1 MKAKTNFLLSGILF
15 ALFIIFTLLVLNFDV
30 QSIGPEGSF
39 VGFAELNSFFRGAV
53 GVNML
58 WYNITDWLG
67 ISAIFTA
74 FDFALLGLFQ
84 VIRRKSLLKVDADIY
99 ILGGLYLLVIT
110 AYVFFEINVINYRP
124 VLMDGMLEASYP
136 SSHVMM
142 VCTVMGSAVLQ
153 FRSRIKRKKLL
164 FTANSISLAVII
176 VTVFGRFLSG
186 VHWTSDIIGA
196 LLLSGALL
204 MLYHSCVSLIN
215 NKK

>member
-39 VGFAELNSFFRGAV
+39 VGFAKLNRFFRDAV

-67 ISAIFTA
+67 ISAIFTTSGL
-74 FDFALLGLFQ
+74 ALLGLFQ
-84 VIRRKSLLKVDADIY
+84 FIRRKSLLKVDADIY
-99 ILGGLYLLVIT
+99 ILGGLYLLVIA

-196 LLLSGALL
+196 LLSSGALL